1 MDDQLRWAVRQFVEE
16 FKWVFTA
23 DALAQVRARAEELA
37 RAEVQRVLD
46 ELKTEGEVG
55 RRPPGPEYPR
65 AEDI

>member
-1 MDDQLRWAVRQFVEE
+1 MDDQLQWAVRQFVEE

-23 DALAQVRARAEELA
+23 DALAQVRA

>member
-1 MDDQLRWAVRQFVEE
+1 MSA
-16 FKWVFTA
+16 WVFTA